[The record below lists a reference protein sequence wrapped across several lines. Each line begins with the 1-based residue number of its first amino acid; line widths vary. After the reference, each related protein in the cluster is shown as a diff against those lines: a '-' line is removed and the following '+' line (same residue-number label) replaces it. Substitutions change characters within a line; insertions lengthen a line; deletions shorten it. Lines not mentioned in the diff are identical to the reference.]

1 MKPEEIKKIKQAVI
15 YLKVARS
22 SDYLTFHA
30 LVDGETFNEDVIK
43 PLEKLS
49 QWEEADEKLVKELV
63 EKLKK
68 EIEGKTLKEKSEK
81 ISKIIKIG
89 KTAGL
94 ISVIAGGIGI
104 ATYQILKKNG
114 AEK

>member
-1 MKPEEIKKIKQAVI
+1 MKPEEIEKIKQAVI

-30 LVDGETFNEDVIK
+30 LVDGETFNENVIK

-49 QWEEADEKLVKELV
+49 QWNEDDEKLVKELV

-81 ISKIIKIG
+81 LKKILKIG
-89 KTAGL
+89 RAAGL
-94 ISVIAGGIGI
+94 ISIIGI
-104 ATYQILKKNG
+104 AAYQIFKKDG
-114 AEK
+114 ADM